1 MQLEGETKIVSGR
14 FDSLYTVK
22 ERDVAGRIRRM
33 SVDDSFLVLI
43 DRLLVDSTYVRH
55 VFLVYI
61 TCFRLELSSRIKF
74 VQKALSYNYVH
85 TM

>member
-33 SVDDSFLVLI
+33 SVDDVEFS
-43 DRLLVDSTYVRH
+43 
-55 VFLVYI
+55 
-61 TCFRLELSSRIKF
+61 CFNRS
-74 VQKALSYNYVH
+74 VVGG
-85 TM
+85 